1 MNIKGLGMIQRVL
14 PLLLTA
20 IVASAGEAPVAP
32 TPATPQPVAS
42 PNQPPPAIAPAQQ
55 PVPIVPQIRMP
66 AQPPIQQPPIGQ
78 QFSQQ
83 PHFAPQGPIG
93 FNAPPHGPELPDVK
107 DMTNPAYLL
116 GLAGIHLQFGAIDR
130 AEPLLKT
137 ALEKSKDPNQKLAI
151 TQALGQ
157 CLERKGDNKG
167 AAEQFESAYNG
178 ATNPSEKAQL
188 GLALAGTYLRLGD
201 ADKAQ
206 SIALEVAKPDKA
218 RFDEPNIQQNVLH
231 TLTEIWQAKP
241 ALLDAYLADAEAALA
256 KEPNDTVL
264 LQRLSDIY
272 SNVKHDPVKAAS
284 YSERIAAAHPDDK
297 MAQYRLAASY
307 QQSKQF
313 DKAIDLYKKL
323 MAAPGERKDEV
334 RSQAFQVGMMMLQAG
349 KKDDAVAWIKDNYVK
364 DMTLSRDYSM
374 VSMFYEQAGM
384 NAEAEESL
392 NKQAE
397 LAKAPDEKVDAKL
410 RIADMAFR
418 KKDYDKAESVAK
430 AVEVEF
436 KDNMNAQNRA
446 TAMIKRV
453 EFEKSRPAGGAPIVA
468 VKPASTPP
476 AGQPQ
481 GQDTKPL
488 GPVLPTAPAPD
499 VKPRGPTGNAPVPVK
514 AEAEMKPSVQQ
525 PNAPA
530 PDAK

>member
-1 MNIKGLGMIQRVL
+1 MRVTEYSL
-14 PLLLTA
+14 CFCLVF
-20 IVASAGEAPVAP
+20 VARLMVMTTSASEVIPSLQPPTTVEKPAVAP
-32 TPATPQPVAS
+32 TQPISPQ
-42 PNQPPPAIAPAQQ
+42 
-55 PVPIVPQIRMP
+55 QIHP
-66 AQPPIQQPPIGQ
+66 SFQQQPPQ
-78 QFSQQ
+78 MPS
-83 PHFAPQGPIG
+83 HFAPPGLGILSQTL
-93 FNAPPHGPELPDVK
+93 AGPELPDVK

-130 AEPLLKT
+130 AEPLLRT
-137 ALEKSKDPNQKLAI
+137 ALEKTKDANQKLAI
-151 TQALGQ
+151 TQALGL

-167 AAEQFESAYNG
+167 AAEQFESAYN
-178 ATNPSEKAQL
+178 ASTNPSEKAQL
-188 GLALAGTYLRLGD
+188 GLSLAGTYLRTGD

-206 SIALEVAKPDKA
+206 SIALDVAKPDKA
-218 RFDEPNIQQNVLH
+218 RLDEPYIQQNVLH

-256 KEPNDTVL
+256 KDPSDTVL

-392 NKQAE
+392 TKQAE

-430 AVEVEF
+430 AVEAEF

-453 EFEKSRPAGGAPIVA
+453 EFEKNRPAAPIVA
-468 VKPASTPP
+468 VKAVPVGKGQDAKPQALVTPP
-476 AGQPQ
+476 DVKAGVPA
-481 GQDTKPL
+481 TNAKP
-488 GPVLPTAPAPD
+488 PTAPVLGAD
-499 VKPRGPTGNAPVPVK
+499 AVPASDPK
-514 AEAEMKPSVQQ
+514 AADGK
-525 PNAPA
+525 
-530 PDAK
+530 